1 LRKQKTIAF
10 LILSLVWTGVAGAH
24 PGESETGITPPPGE
38 TPVPVQVGI
47 YLIDIT
53 NIDETRNT
61 FDVELDVQV
70 RWTDT
75 RMAFDAEAAGTDR
88 RVYVGPKADKFFDG
102 LWTAQIV
109 LANPVG
115 QMGTGARKVTVHAV
129 GQMGTGARKVTV
141 HADGRIEISAQ
152 VNSTVRTNLDYRRF
166 PFDSQVLPII
176 LESFAWNNTV
186 VELVPDLDRTGFAPE
201 FSLAEWDIESLDSNV
216 ADVLRVRDATPFSNI
231 NYEVRIQRQSGY
243 YIWKIFL
250 TVFIIVS
257 LTWVVFWMSDE
268 RLGRR
273 AGVSSSGILTV
284 IAYQFVTTSTLPRV
298 SYLTVADLVM
308 TVSIITIAAT
318 MVVSVFVDRIGYENN
333 AGQLRVDKACRWIFP
348 LAYLGMLTIV
358 IGLKGIF

>member
-1 LRKQKTIAF
+1 MGKHKIFAL
-10 LILSLVWTGVAGAH
+10 LILSLAWAGAAGAH
-24 PGESETGITPPPGE
+24 SEEADAGITPPPGE
-38 TPVPVQVGI
+38 NPVPVQVGI

-61 FDVELDVQV
+61 FEVELDVQV

-88 RVYVGPKADKFFDG
+88 RVHVGPEAIKLFDG

-115 QMGTGARKVTVHAV
+115 QMGI
-129 GQMGTGARKVTV
+129 GARKVTV
-141 HADGRIEISAQ
+141 HADGRMEISAQ
-152 VNSTVRTNLDYRRF
+152 VNSTLRTNLDYRRF
-166 PFDSQVLPII
+166 PFDNQVLPII

-186 VELVPDLDRTGFAPE
+186 VELVPDQDRTGFAPE
-201 FSLAEWDIESLDSNV
+201 FALAEWDVEAIESRME
-216 ADVLRVRDATPFSNI
+216 DVLRVRDTIPFSNI
-231 NYEVRIQRQSGY
+231 NYEIRIQRQSGY
-243 YIWKIFL
+243 YLWKIFL
-250 TVFIIVS
+250 TVIIIVS
-257 LTWVVFWMSDE
+257 LTFVVFWMSDE

-318 MVVSVFVDRIGYENN
+318 MVMSVFVDRIDFENQ
-333 AGQLRVDKACRWIFP
+333 AAKLRVDRACRWIFP
-348 LAYLGMLTIV
+348 LAYLGVLAIV
-358 IGLKGIF
+358 MGRNGAF

>member
-1 LRKQKTIAF
+1 MGKQKMIAF
-10 LILSLVWTGVAGAH
+10 LLLGLVWAGAAGAH
-24 PGESETGITPPPGE
+24 SEETGMGITPPPGE

-61 FDVELDVQV
+61 FDVELDVVV

-75 RMAFDAEAAGTDR
+75 RMAFDPEAAGTDR
-88 RVYVGPKADKFFDG
+88 RVHVGPEADKFFDG
-102 LWTAQIV
+102 IWTAQIV

-115 QMGTGARKVTVHAV
+115 QMGTGARKVTVHA
-129 GQMGTGARKVTV
+129 
-141 HADGRIEISAQ
+141 DGRMEISAQ
-152 VNSTVRTNLDYRRF
+152 INSTLRTNLDYRRF

-186 VELVPDLDRTGFAPE
+186 VELVPDPERTGFAPE
-201 FSLAEWDIESLDSNV
+201 FALAEWDVEELDSS
-216 ADVLRVRDATPFSNI
+216 AGDVLRVRDAVPFSKI
-231 NYEVRIQRQSGY
+231 NYEIRIQRQSGY
-243 YIWKIFL
+243 YLWKIFL

-273 AGVSSSGILTV
+273 AGISSSGILTV

-318 MVVSVFVDRIGYENN
+318 MVVSVFVDRIDFENQ
-333 AGQLRVDKACRWIFP
+333 AAKLRVDRACRWVFP
-348 LAYLGMLTIV
+348 LAYLGMLSLV
-358 IGLKGIF
+358 MGMKGVF

>member
-1 LRKQKTIAF
+1 LGKFKIFAF
-10 LILSLVWTGVAGAH
+10 LLLGLVWAGAAGAH
-24 PGESETGITPPPGE
+24 SEDSDGGITPPPGSA
-38 TPVPVQVGI
+38 PVPVQVGI

-61 FDVELDVQV
+61 FEVELDVLV

-75 RMAFDAEAAGTDR
+75 RLAFDPEAAGTDL
-88 RVYVGPKADKFFDG
+88 RVHVGPEAEKIFDG

-115 QMGTGARKVTVHAV
+115 QMGI
-129 GQMGTGARKVTV
+129 GARKVTV

-152 VNSTVRTNLDYRRF
+152 VNSTLRTNLDYRRF

-176 LESFAWNNTV
+176 LESFAWNNRE
-186 VELVPDLDRTGFAPE
+186 VELVTYLDRTGFAPE
-201 FSLAEWDIESLDSNV
+201 FALAEWDVEAIESRV
-216 ADVLRVRDATPFSNI
+216 EDVLRVRDAIPFSNLKFEI
-231 NYEVRIQRQSGY
+231 RIQRQSGY
-243 YIWKIFL
+243 YLWKIFL
-250 TVFIIVS
+250 TVIIIVS

-298 SYLTVADLVM
+298 SYLTVADRVM

-318 MVVSVFVDRIGYENN
+318 MVVSVFVDRIGFENQ
-333 AGQLRVDKACRWIFP
+333 AAKLRIDRACRWIFP
-348 LAYLGMLTIV
+348 LAYLGMLGLV
-358 IGLKGIF
+358 IGRNGVF

>member
-1 LRKQKTIAF
+1 LGKQKIFAF
-10 LILSLVWTGVAGAH
+10 LFLYLAWAGVAGAH
-24 PGESETGITPPPGE
+24 PEESETGITPPPGE
-38 TPVPVQVGI
+38 SPVPVQVGI

-75 RMAFDAEAAGTDR
+75 RMAFDQEAAGTDR
-88 RVYVGPKADKFFDG
+88 RVHVGPEAEKFFDG

-115 QMGTGARKVTVHAV
+115 QMGI
-129 GQMGTGARKVTV
+129 GARKVTV
-141 HADGRIEISAQ
+141 HADGRMEISAQ
-152 VNSTVRTNLDYRRF
+152 INSTLRTNLDYRRF

-186 VELVPDLDRTGFAPE
+186 VELVTDPDRTGFAPE
-201 FSLAEWDIESLDSNV
+201 FALAEWDVEALDSSVEN
-216 ADVLRVRDATPFSNI
+216 VLRVRDATPFLNL
-231 NYEVRIQRQSGY
+231 NYEIRIQRQSGY
-243 YIWKIFL
+243 YLWKIFL
-250 TVFIIVS
+250 TVIIIVS

-298 SYLTVADLVM
+298 SYLTVADRVM

-318 MVVSVFVDRIGYENN
+318 MVVSVFVDRIGYENK
-333 AGQLRVDKACRWIFP
+333 AAQLRVDKACRWIFP
-348 LAYLGMLTIV
+348 LAYLGMLGIV
-358 IGLKGIF
+358 IGRNGLS

>member
-1 LRKQKTIAF
+1 MRKQKTIAF
-10 LILSLVWTGVAGAH
+10 LILCLVWTGVAGAH
-24 PGESETGITPPPGE
+24 SGESETGITPPPGE

-75 RMAFDAEAAGTDR
+75 RMAFDAETAGTDR

-115 QMGTGARKVTVHAV
+115 QMGTGARKVTL
-129 GQMGTGARKVTV
+129 

-176 LESFAWNNTV
+176 LESFAWNNSV

-201 FSLAEWDIESLDSNV
+201 FSLSEWDIEALDSNV

-318 MVVSVFVDRIGYENN
+318 MVVSVLVDRIGYENN

>member
-1 LRKQKTIAF
+1 MGKYKVFAF
-10 LILSLVWTGVAGAH
+10 LLLGLVWAGVAGAH
-24 PGESETGITPPPGE
+24 SEESETGVTPPPSEG
-38 TPVPVQVGI
+38 PVQVQVGI

-61 FDVELDVQV
+61 FDVELDVLV
-70 RWTDT
+70 RWTDP
-75 RMAFDAEAAGTDR
+75 RMAFDPVAAGTDR
-88 RVYVGPKADKFFDG
+88 RVHVGPEADKFFDG

-115 QMGTGARKVTVHAV
+115 QMGIGARKL
-129 GQMGTGARKVTV
+129 TV
-141 HADGRIEISAQ
+141 HADGRMEISAQ
-152 VNSTVRTNLDYRRF
+152 VNSTLRTNLDYRRF

-186 VELVPDLDRTGFAPE
+186 VELVTDPDRTGFAPE
-201 FSLAEWDIESLDSNV
+201 FSLAEWDVETLDSRV
-216 ADVLRVRDATPFSNI
+216 EDVLRVRDAVPFSNI
-231 NYEVRIQRQSGY
+231 NYEIRIQRQSGY
-243 YIWKIFL
+243 YLWKIFL
-250 TVFIIVS
+250 TVIIIVS

-284 IAYQFVTTSTLPRV
+284 IAYQFVTTATLPRV

-318 MVVSVFVDRIGYENN
+318 MVVSVIVDRIDFENQ
-333 AGQLRVDKACRWIFP
+333 AAKLRIDRACRWIFP
-348 LAYLGMLTIV
+348 ITYLSILGIV
-358 IGLKGIF
+358 IGRNGGF

>member
-1 LRKQKTIAF
+1 MGKQKIFAF
-10 LILSLVWTGVAGAH
+10 LVLCIAWTGVAGAH
-24 PGESETGITPPPGE
+24 SEEVETGITPPPGE

-75 RMAFDAEAAGTDR
+75 RMAFDPEAAGTNK
-88 RVYVGPKADKFFDG
+88 RVYVGPKAEKFFDG

-115 QMGTGARKVTVHAV
+115 QMGI
-129 GQMGTGARKVTV
+129 GARKVTV
-141 HADGRIEISAQ
+141 HADGRVEISAQ
-152 VNSTVRTNLDYRRF
+152 VNSTLRTNLDYRRF

-176 LESFAWNNTV
+176 LESFAWNNEV
-186 VELVPDLDRTGFAPE
+186 VELVTDPDHTGFAPE
-201 FSLAEWDIESLDSNV
+201 FALAEWDVEAIASQVE
-216 ADVLRVRDATPFSNI
+216 DVLRVRDDVPFSNI
-231 NYEVRIQRQSGY
+231 NYEIRIQRQSGY
-243 YIWKIFL
+243 FLWKIFL
-250 TVFIIVS
+250 TVIIIVS
-257 LTWVVFWMSDE
+257 LTFVVFWMSDE

-318 MVVSVFVDRIGYENN
+318 MVVSVIVDRIDFENQ
-333 AGQLRVDKACRWIFP
+333 AAKLRVDRACRWVFP
-348 LAYLGMLTIV
+348 LVYLGLL
-358 IGLKGIF
+358 GLIMARNGAF

>member
-1 LRKQKTIAF
+1 MGKFKIFAF
-10 LILSLVWTGVAGAH
+10 LLLGLVWAGTAGAH
-24 PGESETGITPPPGE
+24 SEESDGGITPPPGAA
-38 TPVPVQVGI
+38 PVPVQVGI

-61 FDVELDVQV
+61 FEVELDVLV

-75 RMAFDAEAAGTDR
+75 RMAFDPEAAGTDL
-88 RVYVGPKADKFFDG
+88 RVHVGPDAEKIFDG

-115 QMGTGARKVTVHAV
+115 QMGVGARKVS
-129 GQMGTGARKVTV
+129 V
-141 HADGRIEISAQ
+141 HADGRIEISVQ

-186 VELVPDLDRTGFAPE
+186 VELVMDPDRTGFAPE
-201 FSLAEWDIESLDSNV
+201 FALAEWDVEAIESRV
-216 ADVLRVRDATPFSNI
+216 EDVLRVRDSIPFSNL
-231 NYEVRIQRQSGY
+231 NYEIRIQRQSGY
-243 YIWKIFL
+243 YLWKIFL

-273 AGVSSSGILTV
+273 AGISSSGILTV

-298 SYLTVADLVM
+298 SYLTVADRVM

-318 MVVSVFVDRIGYENN
+318 MVVSVFVDRIDFENQ
-333 AGQLRVDKACRWIFP
+333 AAKLRVDRACRWIFP
-348 LAYLGMLTIV
+348 LAYLGMLGLV
-358 IGLKGIF
+358 IGPNGLF

>member
-1 LRKQKTIAF
+1 MSKQKIFAF
-10 LILSLVWTGVAGAH
+10 LLLGLFWAGVAGAH
-24 PGESETGITPPPGE
+24 SEEAETGITSPPGD

-70 RWTDT
+70 RWIDT
-75 RMAFDAEAAGTDR
+75 RMAFDSEAAGTDR
-88 RVYVGPKADKFFDG
+88 RVHVGPEAANFFDG

-115 QMGTGARKVTVHAV
+115 QMGIGARK
-129 GQMGTGARKVTV
+129 MTV

-176 LESFAWNNTV
+176 LESFAWNNSV
-186 VELVPDLDRTGFAPE
+186 VELVPDQDRTGFAPE
-201 FSLAEWDIESLDSNV
+201 FSLAEWDVEALDSSV
-216 ADVLRVRDATPFSNI
+216 EDVLRVRDAKPFSNI
-231 NYEVRIQRQSGY
+231 NYEIRIQRQSGY
-243 YIWKIFL
+243 YLWKIFL
-250 TVFIIVS
+250 TVIIIVS
-257 LTWVVFWMSDE
+257 LTFVVFWMSDE

-318 MVVSVFVDRIGYENN
+318 MVMSVFVDRIGYENK

-348 LAYLGMLTIV
+348 LAYLGMLSIV
-358 IGLKGIF
+358 IGLKGVF

>member
-1 LRKQKTIAF
+1 VRKQKMFSF
-10 LILSLVWTGVAGAH
+10 LLLCLVWAGVAGAH
-24 PGESETGITPPPGE
+24 PEESETGITPPPGE

-47 YLIDIT
+47 YLIDLT

-70 RWTDT
+70 RWTDS
-75 RMAFDAEAAGTDR
+75 RMAFDPEAAGTDR
-88 RVYVGPKADKFFDG
+88 RVHVGPEAEKFFDG

-115 QMGTGARKVTVHAV
+115 QMGIGARKVTVHS
-129 GQMGTGARKVTV
+129 
-141 HADGRIEISAQ
+141 DGRMEISVQ

-186 VELVPDLDRTGFAPE
+186 VELVPDPDWTGFAPE
-201 FSLAEWDIESLDSNV
+201 FSLAEWDVKALDSSV
-216 ADVLRVRDATPFSNI
+216 VEVLRVRDVTPFSNI
-231 NYEVRIQRQSGY
+231 NYEIRIQRQSGY
-243 YIWKIFL
+243 YLWKIFL
-250 TVFIIVS
+250 TVIIIVS
-257 LTWVVFWMSDE
+257 LTFVVFWMSDE

-333 AGQLRVDKACRWIFP
+333 AAQIRVDRACRWIFP
-348 LAYLGMLTIV
+348 LTYLGMLSLV
-358 IGLKGIF
+358 IGLKGVF

>member
-1 LRKQKTIAF
+1 MGKQKIFAF
-10 LILSLVWTGVAGAH
+10 LLLGLFWAGVAGAH
-24 PGESETGITPPPGE
+24 SGESETGITQPPGE

-75 RMAFDAEAAGTDR
+75 RMAFDAEEAGTDR
-88 RVYVGPKADKFFDG
+88 RVYVGPKAEKFFDG

-109 LANPVG
+109 LANP
-115 QMGTGARKVTVHAV
+115 V

-166 PFDSQVLPII
+166 PFDRQVLPII
-176 LESFAWNNTV
+176 LESFAWNNSV

-201 FSLAEWDIESLDSNV
+201 FSLAEWDIEALDSNV

-318 MVVSVFVDRIGYENN
+318 MVVSVLVDRIGYKNN
-333 AGQLRVDKACRWIFP
+333 AAQLRVDKACRWIFP
-348 LAYLGMLTIV
+348 LAYLGMLAIV

>member
-1 LRKQKTIAF
+1 LGKKKIFVF
-10 LILSLVWTGVAGAH
+10 LLLGLLWAGVVGAH
-24 PGESETGITPPPGE
+24 PGESEAGITPPPGE

-61 FDVELDVQV
+61 FEVELDVQV
-70 RWTDT
+70 KWTDT
-75 RMAFDAEAAGTDR
+75 RLAFDAKAAGTDR
-88 RVYVGPKADKFFDG
+88 RVYVGPDAEKIFDG

-115 QMGTGARKVTVHAV
+115 QMGIGARKVTA
-129 GQMGTGARKVTV
+129 
-141 HADGRIEISAQ
+141 HADGRMEISVQ
-152 VNSTVRTNLDYRRF
+152 VNSTLRTSLDYRRF

-186 VELVPDLDRTGFAPE
+186 VELVPDMDRTGFAPE
-201 FSLAEWDIESLDSNV
+201 FSLAEWDVEALVSNV
-216 ADVLRVRDATPFSNI
+216 DDVLRVRDSTPFSNI
-231 NYEVRIQRQSGY
+231 NYEIRIQRQSGY
-243 YIWKIFL
+243 YLWKIFL

-257 LTWVVFWMSDE
+257 LTFVVFWMSDE

-284 IAYQFVTTSTLPRV
+284 IAYQFVTTATLPRV

-318 MVVSVFVDRIGYENN
+318 MVESVFVDRIDFENQ
-333 AGQLRVDKACRWIFP
+333 AAKLRVDRACRWVFP
-348 LAYLGMLTIV
+348 LAYVAMLTLAM
-358 IGLKGIF
+358 GLKGVF

>member
-1 LRKQKTIAF
+1 MGKQKIFTF
-10 LILSLVWTGVAGAH
+10 LFLCFAWTGVAGAH
-24 PGESETGITPPPGE
+24 PGEVETGITPPPGE

-61 FDVELDVQV
+61 FEVELDVLV
-70 RWTDT
+70 RWTDP
-75 RMAFDAEAAGTDR
+75 RMAFDPEAAGTDR

-115 QMGTGARKVTVHAV
+115 QMGIGARKI
-129 GQMGTGARKVTV
+129 TV
-141 HADGRIEISAQ
+141 HADGRMEISAL
-152 VNSTVRTNLDYRRF
+152 VNSTLRTNLDYRRF

-176 LESFAWNNTV
+176 LESFAWNNQV
-186 VELVPDLDRTGFAPE
+186 VELVTDPDRTGFAPE
-201 FSLAEWDIESLDSNV
+201 FALAEWDVEAIESQV
-216 ADVLRVRDATPFSNI
+216 VDVLRVRDATPFSNI
-231 NYEVRIQRQSGY
+231 NYEIRIQRQSGY
-243 YIWKIFL
+243 FLWKIFL
-250 TVFIIVS
+250 TVIIIVS
-257 LTWVVFWMSDE
+257 LTFVVFWMSDE

-273 AGVSSSGILTV
+273 AGVSSGGILTV

-318 MVVSVFVDRIGYENN
+318 MVESVFVDRIAFENQ
-333 AGQLRVDKACRWIFP
+333 AAKLRVDRACRWIFP
-348 LAYLGMLTIV
+348 LVYLGLLALVM
-358 IGLKGIF
+358 GRNGAF